1 MLIIG
6 MPFAGAV
13 YSYSMFHSI
22 VPTRAAIDNVGS
34 CHENGAPDDPD
45 PFLCLDA
52 SGAWKPVPFNTLPI
66 CAAIAILFVSAAP
79 LLARSGYWKWAMASL
94 KGHLTL
100 WPLMFG
106 IPEILLGL
114 HLNFIEGTLTA
125 NWAAH
130 VVIYGAIISTVTAV
144 PFWFFFTKPFI
155 VRRRKR
161 QQGA

>member
-1 MLIIG
+1 LRLGRFIG
-6 MPFAGAV
+6 ITPAIVGK
-13 YSYSMFHSI
+13 YSSHSTYRP
-22 VPTRAAIDNVGS
+22 VRKTRAS
-34 CHENGAPDDPD
+34 SDDPD